1 MNFQPVLLWSDLLLW
16 LLAFAAIGLGV
27 YSAHVEH
34 LRRAWARLG
43 RNPVATGM
51 ASILCIFLL
60 IGLVDSLHYRPRL
73 EENPATN
80 AASGAAHYAVE
91 VYSLLDALLSNLRE
105 NHEKTYSAPLA
116 IRSYVM
122 ETEETQAGVTRDYPR
137 LIHGGAHLADE
148 SGHSRDLLLRAAQGI
163 VLAALLFFLLK
174 TALARHRKRRPANA
188 PGFAWEGV
196 LHALGAFLFFALP
209 IVFLAAGYH
218 VFGTDKVGQDV
229 LYQALKS
236 IRTAL
241 AIGLVTTLIMLPLAI
256 FLGIVAGY
264 FRGWADDLIQYVYTV
279 LNSIPGVLLIAA
291 AVLMMQ
297 VFIDTH
303 SEWFATAAER
313 ADLRLVALCFILG
326 VTSWTGLARLL
337 RGETLK
343 LRELDY
349 IQAARA
355 FGVSSGRIIT
365 RHLLPNLM
373 HLVIIALVMDFSAL
387 VLTEAVLSYIGI
399 GVDPAMMSFGTM
411 INNARMELSREP
423 TVWWSLATAFTF
435 MLILVLS
442 ANLLADALRNALTD
456 TPAGGGDPR
465 GQPGA
470 GA

>member
-16 LLAFAAIGLGV
+16 LLAFAAIGLGAC
-27 YSAHVEH
+27 STRAEH

-43 RNPVATGM
+43 RNPVATGTTT
-51 ASILCIFLL
+51 ILCVFLL
-60 IGLVDSLHYRPRL
+60 IGLLDSLHYRPRL
-73 EENPATN
+73 EENPAANETPN
-80 AASGAAHYAVE
+80 VTHYAVE
-91 VYSLLDALLSNLRE
+91 VRSLLDALLFDLRE
-105 NHEKTYSAPLA
+105 QHERTYSAPLA
-116 IRSYVM
+116 IRLSTM
-122 ETEETQAGVTRDYPR
+122 ETEETPNGVTQDYPR
-137 LIHGGAHLADE
+137 LAYGGAHLADE
-148 SGHSRDLLLRAAQGI
+148 SGHARDLLLRAAQGV
-163 VLAALLFFLLK
+163 VLAALLFGLLK
-174 TALARHRKRRPANA
+174 MALAGHRQRRPAGA
-188 PGFAWEGV
+188 PGFAWQGV
-196 LHALGAFLFFALP
+196 LYALGVFLLFALP
-209 IVFLAAGYH
+209 IAFLAADYH

-241 AIGLVTTLIMLPLAI
+241 VIGLVTTLIMVPLAI

-297 VFIDTH
+297 VIIDTH

-399 GVDPAMMSFGTM
+399 GVDPAMMSFGSM

-423 TVWWSLATAFTF
+423 AVWWSLATAFTF
-435 MLILVLS
+435 MLVLVLC
-442 ANLLADALRNALTD
+442 ANLLADALRNVFADNTS
-456 TPAGGGDPR
+456 
-465 GQPGA
+465 GQQ
-470 GA
+470 